1 MNAVENKIAE
11 VECKLNECNNAI
23 TSIHEYHDLID
34 REIEQYL
41 ITVNRIKQH
50 LTTDLEILQKAST
63 IIKLER
69 RKKYWRDHVLI
80 RDHFAC
86 QKCGGHEHLTVH
98 HLIPKAHCS
107 VDMRWA
113 DYNGIVLCWE
123 CHKEWHDAHDA
134 SDNIRLFLR
143 WLSSYKSN
151 DQ

>member
-11 VECKLNECNNAI
+11 VECKLAECNGAI
-23 TSIHEYHDLID
+23 LEINQYKNLID

-50 LTTDLEILQKAST
+50 LMVDLEILQKAST
-63 IIKLER
+63 IITLDR
-69 RKKYWRDHVLI
+69 RKKYWRDQVLI

-86 QKCGGHEHLTVH
+86 QRCGGHDRLTVH

-107 VDMRWA
+107 NDMKWA

-123 CHKEWHDAHDA
+123 CHKEWHDEHGA
-134 SDNIRLFLR
+134 SDNLRLFLS
-143 WLSSYKSN
+143 WLS
-151 DQ
+151 